1 MVGKM
6 TQRPSLTCIS
16 NVSLLSKVKKAA
28 GMEDSFLNE
37 SQGQENKAYM
47 CEAEKGYFFL
57 TISITSDISLIPSK
71 MVLESRMFISY
82 K

>member
-1 MVGKM
+1 MAWNQPVHFYIHGMVGKM

-47 CEAEKGYFFL
+47 CEAEKGYFF
-57 TISITSDISLIPSK
+57 
-71 MVLESRMFISY
+71 
-82 K
+82 